1 MKIQVK
7 IDQHTYTVE
16 VGDLNARPIRASV
29 DGETFEVWPGEAAAP
44 LPAVRPPLPASPPPA
59 APPYRAA
66 AGGYAGVTAP
76 IPGTII
82 SVAVQPG
89 DPVVPGQELLV
100 LEAMKMKNLIR
111 ATYATTIAS
120 VAVQPGERV
129 TQGQRLVEFVQGN

>member
-1 MKIQVK
+1 MKFQVR

-16 VGDLNARPIRASV
+16 VGDLNARPICATV
-29 DGETFEVWPGEAAAP
+29 DDETFEVWPEEPAAP
-44 LPAVRPPLPASPPPA
+44 PPAVRPPIPASTPPA
-59 APPYRAA
+59 APLYRAA

-89 DPVVPGQELLV
+89 DLVVPGQELLV

-111 ATYATTIAS
+111 ATQAATIAS

-129 TQGQRLVEFVQGN
+129 TQGQRLVEFAEGK